1 MQKESK
7 KDPNISTLG
16 FPIFSIVEFRGK
28 LIISGGAGARNV
40 GISDKLVSVRW
51 EVFLTRKVVFED
63 SFPVEKIVFNL
74 DSDKLLECISI
85 SERVSVWTNI

>member
-1 MQKESK
+1 
-7 KDPNISTLG
+7 
-16 FPIFSIVEFRGK
+16 

-40 GISDKLVSVRW
+40 GISDKLVSAKW
-51 EVFLTRKVVFED
+51 AVFLTQKVVFED

-85 SERVSVWTNI
+85 SERVSLWTNI